1 MSKNKRK
8 LVNSFKIK
16 ETDDKSPERKRISHS
31 STFQKIKQKNEKKNI
46 RSIDNLL
53 ILNPNTSN
61 ELPPVNNYCN
71 SKENTMSKSQ
81 SKYISTLKNQLNEL
95 NIELNKMRNDKDIE
109 NYQKLENEYL
119 KKNKEM
125 SQLKQDNNLLLFQ
138 LEDLTRKYKEKS
150 LNKKNDKNKINL
162 SNPIMKKLQIF
173 KENKQNNLAKIYGVN
188 PNSSLGSNTKNTTRS
203 HFMEGIEITNKNNE
217 ILSKLK
223 DELELYKNID
233 EENKKLKNQIEEKD
247 ICVNKYKNKIQT
259 LEFENKNLR
268 NENNKNKEKYAKLFS
283 DFADLEKKNN
293 ENEKKHNNLKNQIKN
308 SNKNEKKKLD
318 EFKDDIK
325 EKEIKINELNDNLK
339 IKIKEIEELNKK
351 INDLNNNNK
360 YEELKKEKEGLD
372 KKFED
377 LTK

>member
-1 MSKNKRK
+1 MKLIKKMSKNKRK

-16 ETDDKSPERKRISHS
+16 DTDDKSPERKRISHS

-283 DFADLEKKNN
+283 DFADLAKKNN
-293 ENEKKHNNLKNQIKN
+293 ENEKKHNNLKTQIKN

-360 YEELKKEKEGLD
+360 YEELKKEKEELD
-372 KKFED
+372 K
-377 LTK
+377 

>member
-1 MSKNKRK
+1 MSNHVKQKSHNIILEDDNYFDDININKNK
-8 LVNSFKIK
+8 
-16 ETDDKSPERKRISHS
+16 KSQSPNFHNLKTRSE
-31 STFQKIKQKNEKKNI
+31 KNI
-46 RSIDNLL
+46 KSDNL
-53 ILNPNTSN
+53 INKNKINVN
-61 ELPPVNNYCN
+61 ELPLVYNINLEN
-71 SKENTMSKSQ
+71 SIRRTQ
-81 SKYISTLKNQLNEL
+81 TKYIKSLRKQLSEL
-95 NIELNKMRNDKDIE
+95 NYELNRMRNDKDIE
-109 NYQKLENEYL
+109 NYKKLEDNYL

-217 ILSKLK
+217 LLSKLK

-293 ENEKKHNNLKNQIKN
+293 ENEKKHNNLKTQIKN
-308 SNKNEKKKLD
+308 SNKNEKKNLT
-318 EFKDDIK
+318 
-325 EKEIKINELNDNLK
+325 NLK
-339 IKIKEIEELNKK
+339 MISKK
-351 INDLNNNNK
+351 K
-360 YEELKKEKEGLD
+360 KLK
-372 KKFED
+372 
-377 LTK
+377 